1 MFRFLTI
8 VVLLLAID
16 GLAVAQGQERFVCPT
31 ISVFGPAEI
40 LKPGETAR
48 FTVKFQSPKPETPLK
63 YIWDLSS
70 GKIVSGDGT
79 ESIEVSSRGSKVTAT
94 VLIRVYSADENCHT
108 VSDTAFWDQPPI
120 AEKVRAFTTIDGRT
134 AVPLAGN
141 DHQVVIFL
149 GLQKNTSDETARQH
163 EIQILEKLDEKID
176 RNQTTIV
183 RVYGGVETTEFWSVP
198 PGAQNPECDGCEPAK
213 VEKQT
218 DCPTISV
225 TGPAGIPRRGELY
238 LYTSSIKGTIPPG
251 LVYRWTVRNGA
262 IIEGQGTPSAKIA
275 PDPNGNSVTVTLELI
290 GLPTGCPNIASEGF
304 VVDSLLLEPILVD
317 QFSAPISKLEKERFE
332 NAADEEKNNP
342 NNQLYIIEYFPKNTS
357 SLAIRNK
364 VRRLSEFLTTEAQL
378 DRSYFKIVTAKADKP
393 STKIYRIPP
402 GAANPIP

>member
-1 MFRFLTI
+1 MIRFLGI
-8 VVLLLAID
+8 VIVLLGVG
-16 GLAVAQGQERFVCPT
+16 GLAAAHGQERFVCPT

-48 FTVKFQSPKPETPLK
+48 FTVKFQSPKPETQLK

-70 GKIVSGDGT
+70 GKIVSGNGT
-79 ESIEVSSRGSKVTAT
+79 ESIEVAYSGSKITAT
-94 VLIRVYSADENCHT
+94 VQIRGGDEACHV
-108 VSDTAFWDQPPI
+108 VSDTAKWDQPPI
-120 AEKVRAFTTIDGRT
+120 AEKVRVFTTIDGRT

-141 DHQVVIFL
+141 NHQVIIFL
-149 GLQKNTSDETARQH
+149 GLRKNASEETARQR
-163 EIQILEKLDEKID
+163 EVQILEKLDDEID
-176 RNQTTIV
+176 RNQTTII
-183 RVYGGVETTEFWSVP
+183 RVYGGVEITEFWSVP

-251 LVYRWTVRNGA
+251 LVYRWTVSNGA
-262 IIEGQGTPSAKIA
+262 LIEGQGTPNAKIA
-275 PDPNGNSVTVTLELI
+275 PDPNRNSVTVTLELI
-290 GLPTGCPNIASEGF
+290 GLPTECPNIASEGF

-317 QFSAPISKLEKERFE
+317 EFSAPMSKLEKERLK
-332 NAADEEKNNP
+332 NAVDEQKNNP
-342 NNQLYIIEYFPKNTS
+342 NNQLYIIEYFPKNIS
-357 SLAIRNK
+357 PSAMREK
-364 VRRLSEFLTTEAQL
+364 VSRVTNFLVKELKLDESFLTIMTEKA
-378 DRSYFKIVTAKADKP
+378 AKP
-393 STKIYRIPP
+393 LTKIYRIPP